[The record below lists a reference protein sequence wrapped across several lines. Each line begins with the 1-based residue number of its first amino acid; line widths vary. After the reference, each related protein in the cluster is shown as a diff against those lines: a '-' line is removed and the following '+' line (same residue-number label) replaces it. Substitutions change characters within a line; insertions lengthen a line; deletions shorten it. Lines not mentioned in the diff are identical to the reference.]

1 METYPKTIQLED
13 DTPIRL
19 EILTDDDLPELITFF
34 QSLPEE
40 DRLYLRS
47 DICDPENVRRRFG
60 KPDYDRM
67 FPLLARIDGTII
79 AIATIWRATFGWT
92 RHVGE
97 VRICIS
103 REYQQRG
110 LATKLTRELFF
121 QALKQKLYKLQAE
134 LVDSQESAIAAF
146 ERMGFHKEATLR
158 KHVTDIKG
166 HRRDLVIMALDVEEL
181 WNLVEDHVQTADFRM
196 H

>member
-1 METYPKTIQLED
+1 METYPKTIELED
-13 DTPIRL
+13 GTTISL
-19 EILTDDDLPELITFF
+19 EIMTDDDLPDLIAFF

-47 DICDPENVRRRFG
+47 DTTDPENVRRRFG

-67 FPLLARIDGTII
+67 FPLLARAGGKII
-79 AIATIWRATFGWT
+79 GIATIWRASFGWT
-92 RHVGE
+92 RDLGE
-97 VRICIS
+97 VRICIG
-103 REYQQRG
+103 RDYQQRG

-121 QALKQKLYKLQAE
+121 QALKLKLYKLQAE
-134 LVDSQESAIAAF
+134 LMDTQKSAIAAF
-146 ERMGFHKEATLR
+146 ERMGFRLEATLR
-158 KHVTDIKG
+158 KQVTDIKG
-166 HRRDLVIMALDVEEL
+166 LRRDLVIMTLDVEDL